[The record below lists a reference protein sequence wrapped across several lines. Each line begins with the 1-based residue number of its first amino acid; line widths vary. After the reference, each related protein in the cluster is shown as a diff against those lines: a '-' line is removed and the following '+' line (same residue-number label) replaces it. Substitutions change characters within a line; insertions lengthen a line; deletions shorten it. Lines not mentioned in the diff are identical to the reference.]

1 MPHLLVAAAGL
12 WVGGV
17 SAFSV
22 SAGYYL
28 APYVHGARRTYSQ
41 RATTVQCKE
50 PPPAPDP
57 TDGRIELIRPPDAG
71 ALRSDSESRRLAPV
85 RPLKRK
91 RRSRKIRTKEIDEG
105 KFVPLV
111 PGARQSTSESIIAAY
126 NSDDNAVKQTQGEDY
141 WVDPS
146 LLQAELEAK
155 KQVSERSKKCAS
167 PPQAPEPS
175 RAQASL
181 PGTRELLSANCAPPA
196 CRFRRKKGAFS
207 ADRLKDEIAAPYKNN
222 VIGGVVAGI
231 GLIALAYLFMPG
243 LFENIAIE
251 GVATFPTDL

>member
-17 SAFSV
+17 GAFSV

-28 APYVHGARRTYSQ
+28 APYVHGARRATSQ
-41 RATTVQCKE
+41 RATAIHCKG
-50 PPPAPDP
+50 PPPGPDP

-71 ALRSDSESRRLAPV
+71 ALRTDSESRRLAPV

-111 PGARQSTSESIIAAY
+111 PGARVSTSESILAAY
-126 NSDDNAVKQTQGEDY
+126 NSDDNTVKQTQGEDY

-146 LLQAELEAK
+146 LLQAELESK
-155 KQVSERSKKCAS
+155 KQEAERSK
-167 PPQAPEPS
+167 
-175 RAQASL
+175 R
-181 PGTRELLSANCAPPA
+181 CAPPTPQ
-196 CRFRRKKGAFS
+196 RPMS
-207 ADRLKDEIAAPYKNN
+207 
-222 VIGGVVAGI
+222 
-231 GLIALAYLFMPG
+231 
-243 LFENIAIE
+243 
-251 GVATFPTDL
+251 